1 MSEQTKKEYSMTKE
15 EMELSGAINRIT
27 MLAFLYSDQ
36 QPTLARRIQDDVTI
50 MSNIA
55 VKYGEVIH
63 SKEGEDTD

>member
-1 MSEQTKKEYSMTKE
+1 MSEQTKKEYNMTKE
-15 EMELSGAINRIT
+15 ELELSGAINRIT
-27 MLAFLYSDQ
+27 MLACLYSDQ

-55 VKYGEVIH
+55 VKYGELIH